1 MASQQSIVDLI
12 LEQASGA
19 GSLRARKM
27 FGEYAIY
34 RTDKMIALVCDDRLF
49 LKPTEAGR
57 KILGIPVEGF
67 PYPNARPHFLIGEE
81 FWEDRDLL
89 AALLV
94 ATDQN
99 LPPPKPRAPRGKKL
113 A

>member
-12 LEQASGA
+12 LEQAAGA

-34 RTDKMIALVCDDRLF
+34 RSDKMIALVCDDRLF
-49 LKPTEAGR
+49 VKPTEAGR
-57 KILGIPVEGF
+57 KMLGVPVEDF
-67 PYPNARPHFLIGEE
+67 PYPNAKLHFVIGEE

-94 ATDQN
+94 ATDRD
-99 LPPPKPRAPRGKKL
+99 LPPPKPKTQRGKKPS
-113 A
+113 

>member
-19 GSLRARKM
+19 GSLRAKKM

-49 LKPTEAGR
+49 VKPTEAGR
-57 KILGIPVEGF
+57 TLLGVPVEGF
-67 PYPNARPHFLIGEE
+67 PYPNARPHFLIGED

-89 AALLV
+89 AALLI

-99 LPPPKPRAPRGKKL
+99 LPPPKPRARRAKKPS
-113 A
+113 

>member
-1 MASQQSIVDLI
+1 MF
-12 LEQASGA
+12 
-19 GSLRARKM
+19 AREKI

-49 LKPTEAGR
+49 VKPTEAGR
-57 KILGIPVEGF
+57 KMLGVPVEGL

-81 FWEDRDLL
+81 FWEGSDLL

-94 ATDQN
+94 ATDQI
-99 LPPPKPRAPRGKKL
+99 LPPPKPKARRGKKL
-113 A
+113 R